1 MSRATRSARRASP
14 ERPAPD
20 RAFWLGKDWARKE
33 RDVRKTLLFVYP
45 CLYVCAVRLC
55 RAASLNALKPWPLP
69 SAHAQRKRCGVES
82 QCVSL
87 CGPRRLTP
95 SRAGFEIYVKMV
107 FLYRYHDLF
116 YIFIRG
122 PSATAE
128 PECCPCPASLRT
140 AATGASPPQ
149 RPRRRPRTRSPR
161 RCTSRAATRRPCAAP
176 ARAGTRHG
184 NARRLH
190 AHKVGQ
196 AISPPKLGRS
206 LAGH

>member
-1 MSRATRSARRASP
+1 MAKTGHERNEMSANPFVCIPLLVRVRCASLQGCFP
-14 ERPAPD
+14 ERAE
-20 RAFWLGKDWARKE
+20 A
-33 RDVRKTLLFVYP
+33 
-45 CLYVCAVRLC
+45 
-55 RAASLNALKPWPLP
+55 LP
-69 SAHAQRKRCGVES
+69 SGSASGVEWS
-82 QCVSL
+82 RNAFFSL

-95 SRAGFEIYVKMV
+95 SRAGFKIYVKMV
-107 FLYRYHDLF
+107 FLYRYHDC
-116 YIFIRG
+116 FIRG

-176 ARAGTRHG
+176 GRAGTRHG